1 MKALSGSRRLEY
13 VKVISDGDVRATLR
27 AGAAVRVSRDAL
39 VDAYRGTLKAPP
51 RTGIDVGS
59 TELVF
64 TAGGNASGTAG
75 FRCYGLW
82 PGHADQLVAVW
93 DNKGNLRG
101 VVIGTAL
108 GALRT
113 GGLGGAAVDVL
124 AKPDASVCA
133 VIGSGTQSW
142 AQLWAACAV
151 RTFSEV
157 RVSSPTPENRAK
169 FAARARDELGLNAVD
184 LADSVAAVR
193 DADVVLVATKSA
205 KPVLPAT
212 AFAPGCHVNTIG
224 PKLRGA
230 SELPPELASVAA
242 IVATDSPAQA
252 AAYGNPFF
260 TGRKLAHL
268 GGIIAGDLPGRIS
281 EGQITL
287 YCATGLAGA
296 EVLLAD
302 HVISELALAG

>member
-1 MKALSGSRRLEY
+1 MGVGRTQTGD
-13 VKVISDGDVRATLR
+13 VKVISDADVRATLL

-64 TAGGNASGTAG
+64 TAGGNAFGTVG

-93 DNKGNLRG
+93 DNKGTLRG
-101 VVIGTAL
+101 VVVGTAL

-113 GGLGGAAVDVL
+113 GSIGGAAVDAL

-142 AQLWAACAV
+142 AQLWGACAV

-169 FAARARDELGLNAVD
+169 FAARARDELGLNAID
-184 LADSVAAVR
+184 LADSVEAVR
-193 DADVVLVATKSA
+193 DADVVLVATKSTR
-205 KPVLPAT
+205 PVLPAT
-212 AFAPGCHVNTIG
+212 AFSPGCHVNTVG

-242 IVATDSPAQA
+242 IVASDSPAQA

-260 TGRKLAHL
+260 TGRRLAHL
-268 GGIIAGDLPGRIS
+268 GGIIDGELPGRIS

-287 YCATGLAGA
+287 FCSTGLAGA
-296 EVLLAD
+296 DVLLAD
-302 HVISELALAG
+302 HVLNELDLAA

>member
-1 MKALSGSRRLEY
+1 

-93 DNKGNLRG
+93 DNKGSLRG
-101 VVIGTAL
+101 VVVGTAL

-113 GGLGGAAVDVL
+113 GGLGGAAVDAL

-205 KPVLPAT
+205 TPVLPAT

>member
-1 MKALSGSRRLEY
+1 M
-13 VKVISDGDVRATLR
+13 KVISDADVRAALT

-51 RTGIDVGS
+51 RSAIDVGT

-64 TAGGNASGTAG
+64 TAGGNQSGTVG

-82 PGHADQLVAVW
+82 PGPGHADQLVAVW
-93 DNKGNLRG
+93 DRSGTLRG
-101 VVIGTAL
+101 VVVGTAL

-113 GGLGGAAVDVL
+113 GGIGGAAVDAL

-151 RTFSEV
+151 RTFAEV
-157 RVSSPTPENRAK
+157 RVSSPTPANRAK
-169 FAARARDELGLNAVD
+169 FAARARDELGLPAVD
-184 LADSVAAVR
+184 LADSVEAVR
-193 DADVVLVATKSA
+193 DADVVLVATKST

-212 AFAPGCHVNTIG
+212 AFSPGCHVNTIG

-242 IVATDSPAQA
+242 IVASDSPAQA

-260 TGRKLAHL
+260 TGRQLAHL
-268 GGIIAGDLPGRIS
+268 GGIISGDLPSRIS

-287 YCATGLAGA
+287 FCSTGLAGTD
-296 EVLLAD
+296 VLLAD
-302 HVISELALAG
+302 HVISELALTS

>member
-1 MKALSGSRRLEY
+1 

-51 RTGIDVGS
+51 RTGIVVGS

-93 DNKGNLRG
+93 DNKGSLRG
-101 VVIGTAL
+101 VVVGTAL

-113 GGLGGAAVDVL
+113 GGLGGAAVDAL

-205 KPVLPAT
+205 TPVLPAT